1 MWNVNATN
9 GSTDAA
15 LAKNDSDCWRQWRP
29 WCRWWCHVGICVSSV
44 PTAGDSLSSTS
55 TSNVWFLSVSLSP
68 ISAAIMAAFYTMP
81 ASNNNNNNND
91 AFHSY
96 YCDAIIVRKEQ
107 KDDNVIET
115 DAHMAVKVLK
125 LSNNAIDIISIPFFL
140 LQYSRRITSTS
151 SKK

>member
-1 MWNVNATN
+1 
-9 GSTDAA
+9 
-15 LAKNDSDCWRQWRP
+15 
-29 WCRWWCHVGICVSSV
+29 
-44 PTAGDSLSSTS
+44 
-55 TSNVWFLSVSLSP
+55 
-68 ISAAIMAAFYTMP
+68 MAAFYTMP